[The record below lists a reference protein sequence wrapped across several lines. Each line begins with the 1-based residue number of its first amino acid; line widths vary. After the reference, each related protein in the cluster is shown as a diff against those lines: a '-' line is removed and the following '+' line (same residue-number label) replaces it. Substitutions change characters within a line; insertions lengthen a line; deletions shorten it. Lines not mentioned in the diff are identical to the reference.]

1 LSVIDVLGGISH
13 PLSEACAI
21 GAIGI
26 AALVFKRRRSG
37 LALIAA
43 AAAWAYLCA
52 TPAFALILYR
62 GLAHPYPPKPPADYP
77 RADAIVLVGGGPI
90 PRPLQTWNA
99 KDDPAL
105 ATPLGFA
112 VALYRHGKAPVIAG
126 VGGSATATFARALR
140 HQNLASPHL
149 LLVPGSHTTHEDAT
163 FTRRALPPRAAP
175 VILLVGTGLHMPRTL
190 ASFRKQGY
198 RPIPAPALQ
207 PAWIAGM
214 PHAWLPH
221 RGMWFFSRASL
232 HEYIGL
238 LYYRLRGWATW

>member
-1 LSVIDVLGGISH
+1 MIDVLGGISH
-13 PLSEACAI
+13 PLSEAGAI

-26 AALVFKRRRSG
+26 TALAFKRRRSG

-43 AAAWAYLCA
+43 AVAWAYLCA

-62 GLAHPYPPKPPADYP
+62 GLADQYPPKPPTDYP

-90 PRPLQTWNA
+90 PRPLQRWNA

-105 ATPLGFA
+105 STPLGFA
-112 VALYRHGKAPVIAG
+112 VALYRHGKAPVLAS
-126 VGGSATATFARALR
+126 VGGSATANFGRALR
-140 HQNLASPHL
+140 HQGLATPHL
-149 LLVPGSHTTHEDAT
+149 LLVPGSQTTHEDST
-163 FTRRALPPRAAP
+163 FARRALPPHAAP
-175 VILLVGTGLHMPRTL
+175 VILLVGTGMHMPRTL

-207 PAWIAGM
+207 QAWIARM

-221 RGMWFFSRASL
+221 LGMWFFSRASL

-238 LYYRLRGWATW
+238 LYYRLRGWATR